1 MDDRFDEWLEQA
13 AEDYNRPPEPPREA
27 MWQAIAAARV
37 RQPEEPAVIP
47 FRRRVPRWVALP
59 VAAAALIALGIG
71 VDRLALSGRDHPPAG
86 GGAAPRQVAVT
97 RPAAPAGLP
106 ASGAENPADSAAV
119 PRESVGS
126 AEHTGTI
133 TPVVQR
139 HPAESRRPAAS
150 NEAYAVVAAE
160 YLAQSEAFLTL
171 FRSSIRN
178 GADERLAPATAHQLL
193 ATNRLLLDSPAA
205 RDPQMRRLLED
216 VELVLAQIA
225 QLAPDSARSGD
236 VRLITDGMERNDVL
250 LRLRTASPAGRATI
264 SQGVL

>member
-37 RQPEEPAVIP
+37 PPPQEPVVIP

-59 VAAAALIALGIG
+59 AAAAALIALGIG
-71 VDRLALSGRDHPPAG
+71 VDRVALTGRDHPSAGTDPAPQQVAARPAG
-86 GGAAPRQVAVT
+86 VPT
-97 RPAAPAGLP
+97 RVP
-106 ASGAENPADSAAV
+106 ASGAGDRADSAVVPQESGGPARSSPAV
-119 PRESVGS
+119 
-126 AEHTGTI
+126 

-139 HPAESRRPAAS
+139 HPLESRRPAAS

-171 FRSSIRN
+171 FRSSVRN

-205 RDPQMRRLLED
+205 REPQMRRLLED

-236 VRLITDGMERNDVL
+236 VRLITDGMEHNDVL
-250 LRLRTASPAGRATI
+250 LRLRTAAPAGRATI